1 MDITQKYLVIH
12 PLKSYLV
19 DITLK
24 HLRWLP
30 CLCPPKPSTS
40 FAWPPGDVHQWS
52 FSRSALKGGNHLFS
66 KGSLFLRGLPCPRK
80 AAPFLQR
87 IPADFKNSS
96 ASLFPKGCHIPAL
109 ATFRFFFPIAAFFA
123 KAVGLLCFHAAFF
136 PKAIAVGIL
145 LKALPNLP
153 QLPQNHGT
161 LGSPAF
167 WPTGASPNKC

>member
-1 MDITQKYLVIH
+1 MPLPTQ
-12 PLKSYLV
+12 
-19 DITLK
+19 
-24 HLRWLP
+24 
-30 CLCPPKPSTS
+30 
-40 FAWPPGDVHQWS
+40 AQ
-52 FSRSALKGGNHLFS
+52 HLFCMATWWCTPVVFQQVCTQ
-66 KGSLFLRGLPCPRK
+66 GRQPPFFQRLPLFEGVALPKRK
-80 AAPFLQR
+80 AASFLQR

-96 ASLFPKGCHIPAL
+96 ASLFSKGCHIPAL

-153 QLPQNHGT
+153 QLPQNQGT

>member
-1 MDITQKYLVIH
+1 MPLPTQ
-12 PLKSYLV
+12 
-19 DITLK
+19 
-24 HLRWLP
+24 
-30 CLCPPKPSTS
+30 
-40 FAWPPGDVHQWS
+40 AQ
-52 FSRSALKGGNHLFS
+52 HLFCMATWWCTPVVFQQVCTQ
-66 KGSLFLRGLPCPRK
+66 GRQPPFFQRLPLFEGVALPKRK
-80 AAPFLQR
+80 AASFLQR

-96 ASLFPKGCHIPAL
+96 ASLFPKA
-109 ATFRFFFPIAAFFA
+109 ATFLLWPPSYFFPIAAFFA

-153 QLPQNHGT
+153 QLPQNQGT

>member
-1 MDITQKYLVIH
+1 VVFQQVCTQGRQPPFFQRL
-12 PLKSYLV
+12 PLFEGV
-19 DITLK
+19 A
-24 HLRWLP
+24 LP
-30 CLCPPKPSTS
+30 K
-40 FAWPPGDVHQWS
+40 
-52 FSRSALKGGNHLFS
+52 
-66 KGSLFLRGLPCPRK
+66 RK
-80 AAPFLQR
+80 AASFLQR

-96 ASLFPKGCHIPAL
+96 ASLFSKGCHIPAL
-109 ATFRFFFPIAAFFA
+109 ATFRFVFPIAAFFA

-153 QLPQNHGT
+153 QLPQNQGT